1 MFASVAK
8 LQVGIAKNKT
18 NQIMLGLTIR
28 MAGASVPMH
37 RCGRATFASR

>member
-18 NQIMLGLTIR
+18 NQIMFGLTILFFEVNWLHW
-28 MAGASVPMH
+28 AEPSNDEFTP
-37 RCGRATFASR
+37 